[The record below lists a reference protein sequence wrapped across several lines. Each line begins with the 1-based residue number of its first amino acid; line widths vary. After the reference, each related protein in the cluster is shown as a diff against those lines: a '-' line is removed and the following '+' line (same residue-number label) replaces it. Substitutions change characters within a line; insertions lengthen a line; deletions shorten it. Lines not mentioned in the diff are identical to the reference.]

1 MHEKRLTL
9 ASTTWLTLG
18 ITLLNYYLYASYL
31 VHLEPPR
38 RGTSK
43 AACDDDGTVAPR
55 AARRASMRRWAAWT
69 NIRAPT
75 VGSAGTC
82 LVQPTVR
89 AAANTA
95 PIGSSFSYPPKL
107 KLLLLILMPSSS
119 LRVQLNTP
127 LSDDDDADCGGRAA
141 RLPLRQRRG
150 LDASSSVLAD
160 EPRRAVKYPPSGC
173 TNPPDRCSAIAR
185 ARRSLRLIVVV
196 VVVVVVVSRFECG
209 QLAVRFT
216 TSSR

>member
-1 MHEKRLTL
+1 
-9 ASTTWLTLG
+9 
-18 ITLLNYYLYASYL
+18 
-31 VHLEPPR
+31 
-38 RGTSK
+38 
-43 AACDDDGTVAPR
+43 
-55 AARRASMRRWAAWT
+55 MRRWAAWT

-82 LVQPTVR
+82 LVQPTVG
-89 AAANTA
+89 AAANA
-95 PIGSSFSYPPKL
+95 AAIGLSFSSPKL
-107 KLLLLILMPSSS
+107 KLLVLIILLPPSS
-119 LRVQLNTP
+119 LRVVVVVVVVQLNAP
-127 LSDDDDADCGGRAA
+127 LSNADADCGGCAA

-173 TNPPDRCSAIAR
+173 ANPPDRCSAIAR
-185 ARRSLRLIVVV
+185 ARRSLRLVVASF
-196 VVVVVVVSRFECG
+196 VSRFECG

>member
-1 MHEKRLTL
+1 MVDMVHQVVDTV
-9 ASTTWLTLG
+9 T
-18 ITLLNYYLYASYL
+18 ILNYYLYASYL

-38 RGTSK
+38 RGTSN
-43 AACDDDGTVAPR
+43 AHDGTVAPR
-55 AARRASMRRWAAWT
+55 AARRASMRRWAAWM

-75 VGSAGTC
+75 VRSDGTC

-95 PIGSSFSYPPKL
+95 PIGLSFSSPKL
-107 KLLLLILMPSSS
+107 KLLLLLIILMPPVSSS
-119 LRVQLNTP
+119 LRVVVVVVQLNTP
-127 LSDDDDADCGGRAA
+127 LSDDAACGGCAA

-160 EPRRAVKYPPSGC
+160 EPRRAAKYPPSGC
-173 TNPPDRCSAIAR
+173 ANPPDWCSAIAR
-185 ARRSLRLIVVV
+185 ARRSVRL
-196 VVVVVVVSRFECG
+196 VVVSWFECG

-216 TSSR
+216 SR